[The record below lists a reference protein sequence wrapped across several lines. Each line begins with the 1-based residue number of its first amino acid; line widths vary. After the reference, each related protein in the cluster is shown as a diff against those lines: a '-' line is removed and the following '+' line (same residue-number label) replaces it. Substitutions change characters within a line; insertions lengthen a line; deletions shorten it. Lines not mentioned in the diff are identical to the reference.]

1 MSGHPPDA
9 DLPPRCPVCAEAV
22 APAHRFCWAC
32 GARLGAADA
41 AGAVEKRH
49 LTVLFCDLVDSTA
62 LAGAVDAEDLREI
75 FQAYQAS
82 CLDIVAQ
89 HDGHVAQVLGDG
101 LLVYF
106 GYPRAQEAAAARAL
120 HTARGIVAMLPRL
133 RARLRHLT
141 TLALQVR
148 IGIHTGMV
156 VVGEVGRGDRR
167 ERLAIGEVPHIA
179 ARLQAWA
186 QANEVVVS
194 EATRRAIREEQ
205 DWQALGPL
213 DLRGVNH
220 PVVAYR
226 LPPGPWVAKRGSP
239 AGRPT
244 LMGRPAEMA
253 LLDQAWRQ
261 VQDGPAASGAP
272 ATGRAVLITGEPGLG
287 KSHLLQGLCRR
298 VQAQGARVW
307 VWRCSPHHQASEWHA
322 VLEGLEADLG
332 LSQVSDAEARHALW
346 RAQRPTGLAPEAD
359 DARLVARLLRAEHP
373 AQPHH
378 WPWPAAVLKQ
388 RSEAALLRCLHAWS
402 EQQPLLLA
410 IEDLH
415 WADPSTLA
423 LAQAL
428 QAAPGAGCLLVLTQR
443 PPSEVAAPRPASTQS
458 VVLDRLRPE
467 EAEALL
473 WQCTEGK
480 PLPTEVQRRILENTD
495 GVPLFIEEFT
505 RTVLE
510 SDLLRE
516 TALGYELRGPLPV
529 ALIPDNL
536 RDSLSTRLDRLEAGR
551 AVARRAAVIGRRFDR
566 ALLQALCGNDP
577 ALVQQGLS
585 ELLAAGLV
593 RPLDASGQRYEFKHA
608 LVQAAAYDTL
618 LRRDHHLLHG
628 LLATE
633 LARQQPDLVQRQ
645 PELLAHHHTE
655 AQQCLPAV
663 QLWLRA
669 GQQALSRSANLEALS
684 HLRAGLALIG
694 HLAPDEGARLE
705 LSLLGLMAPAL
716 KVTRGFTA
724 PELETLYARVEALCQ
739 VLPDRPEVFVALNGL
754 WGYRQVKGQQQGLI
768 ALAQQNLAFVERAGS
783 PTMLA
788 QAVFSVGVSQLWSG
802 QFQRANESL
811 SRAVQVYD
819 PQRDAHTAQVH
830 GSDPRVAAEC
840 YRAYALY
847 ALGLADQAEAAI
859 ERAADWA
866 RRLDHPFSRTW
877 GVVFRSGFN
886 VMRHE
891 PQQVLAEVDR
901 HIEHCREVGHV
912 FWLATTLAT
921 RAWAWAM
928 TGQRARGIEGL
939 RSALALQA
947 SIGAG
952 VIQPQWRCKLAEAL
966 MLDGQLA
973 QAEQEI
979 ESALAT
985 SVAHAEFFCRCD
997 ILRVR
1002 GEIAWRRHPDQPDL
1016 AHARLQEAWL
1026 MAQQLGYK
1034 PWALRI
1040 ATRLWRLADAHGT
1053 SRPPLAALLAE
1064 FQEGQGSWALREA
1077 HAALQSRPTDAAAL
1091 ATTGGAAD

>member
-1 MSGHPPDA
+1 MNGHFPDA
-9 DLPPRCPVCAEAV
+9 EPCGRCPVCAEGV
-22 APAHRFCWAC
+22 APTHRFCSAC
-32 GARLGAADA
+32 GARLQAAELD
-41 AGAVEKRH
+41 GAVEKRH

-120 HTARGIVAMLPRL
+120 LTARGIVAMLPRL
-133 RARLRHLT
+133 SARLRHLT

-156 VVGEVGRGDRR
+156 VVGEVGRGERR

-186 QANEVVVS
+186 QANDVVVS
-194 EATRRAIREEQ
+194 EATRRAIREDQ
-205 DWQALGPL
+205 NWQALGPL
-213 DLRGVNH
+213 NLRGVNH

-226 LPPGPWVAKRGSP
+226 LPPGPWVAQRTP
-239 AGRPT
+239 AAGRAT

-261 VQDGPAASGAP
+261 VQDGPAGSAAPALPASG
-272 ATGRAVLITGEPGLG
+272 RSVLITGEPGLG

-332 LSQVSDAEARHALW
+332 LGQAGEAEARHALLC
-346 RAQRPTGLAPEAD
+346 AQLPAGVASGSD
-359 DARLVARLLRAEHP
+359 DARLLARLLRAEDP
-373 AQPHH
+373 AQPGH
-378 WPWPAAVLKQ
+378 WPWPPAVLKQ
-388 RSEAALLRCLHAWS
+388 RSEAALLRCLRAWA

-415 WADPSTLA
+415 WADPSTRA
-423 LAQAL
+423 LARAL
-428 QAAPGAGCLLVLTQR
+428 QAAPGAACLLVMTQR
-443 PPSEVAAPRPASTQS
+443 PPSEDWGAGAGCTQS
-458 VVLDRLRPE
+458 LVLDRLKPE

-516 TALGYELRGPLPV
+516 TAQGYELRGPLPL

-551 AVARRAAVIGRRFDR
+551 AVARRASVIGRRFER

-577 ALVQQGLS
+577 ALVEQGLS

-593 RPLDASGQRYEFKHA
+593 RPLDESGQRYEFKHA

-633 LARQQPDLVQRQ
+633 LARQQPELVQRQ
-645 PELLAHHHTE
+645 PEWLAHHHTE
-655 AQQCLPAV
+655 AQQWLPAV

-684 HLRAGLALIG
+684 HLRAGLALIR
-694 HLAPDEGARLE
+694 HLSPDEGARLE

-739 VLPDRPEVFVALNGL
+739 VLPDRPEMFVALNGL

-768 ALAQQNLAFVERAGS
+768 ALAQQNLAFVERAGT

-802 QFQRANESL
+802 QFAHANDSL
-811 SRAVQVYD
+811 QRAVQVYD
-819 PQRDAHTAQVH
+819 PQRDAHTAQVY

-840 YRAYALY
+840 YRAYALF
-847 ALGLADQAEAAI
+847 AMGLADQAEAAI

-866 RRLDHPFSRTW
+866 LRLDHPFSRTW
-877 GVVFRSGFN
+877 GVVFRSGFD

-891 PQQVLAEVDR
+891 PEKVLAEVE
-901 HIEHCREVGHV
+901 HAIAHCREVGHV

-921 RAWAWAM
+921 RAWAWSM
-928 TGQRARGIEGL
+928 TGRRTEGIEGL
-939 RSALALQA
+939 RSALAFQA

-952 VIQPQWRCKLAEAL
+952 VILPQWRCKLAEAL

-973 QAEQEI
+973 QAELEI

-985 SVAHAEFFCRCD
+985 SVAHADFFCRSD

-1002 GEIAWRRHPDQPDL
+1002 GEIARRRYPDQPAL
-1016 AHARLQEAWL
+1016 AHARLQEALL

-1040 ATRLWRLADAHGT
+1040 ATSLWRLAHAHGT
-1053 SRPPLAALLAE
+1053 PRPPLAALLAE
-1064 FQEGQGSWALREA
+1064 FQEGQGTWALREA
-1077 HAALQSRPTDAAAL
+1077 RAALQSLPVESGVTAA
-1091 ATTGGAAD
+1091 

>member
-1 MSGHPPDA
+1 MNRYHPDA
-9 DLPPRCPVCAEAV
+9 ASAMRCPICAEGV
-22 APAHRFCWAC
+22 AATHRFCSAC
-32 GARLGAADA
+32 GARLGAVEADQ
-41 AGAVEKRH
+41 AVEKRYI
-49 LTVLFCDLVDSTA
+49 TVLFCDLVDSTA

-89 HDGHVAQVLGDG
+89 FDGHVAQVLGDG

-133 RARLRHLT
+133 SARLRHLT

-156 VVGEVGRGDRR
+156 VVGDVGSGERR

-179 ARLQAWA
+179 ARLQACA

-194 EATRRAIREEQ
+194 EATRRAIREDQ
-205 DWQALGPL
+205 NWQALGPL
-213 DLRGVNH
+213 NLRGVTH
-220 PVVAYR
+220 PVVAHR
-226 LPPGPWVAKRGSP
+226 LSPEPWAASRSVPGWH
-239 AGRPT
+239 PT
-244 LMGRPAEMA
+244 LTGRPADRA
-253 LLDQAWRQ
+253 LLEQAWRQ
-261 VQDGPAASGAP
+261 VQAGLLAP
-272 ATGRAVLITGEPGLG
+272 PCPDACRSVLITGEPGLG
-287 KSHLLQGLCRR
+287 KSHLLMGLCRR
-298 VQAQGARVW
+298 VQAQGARAW

-332 LSQVSDAEARHALW
+332 LSQATGAEQRHAVW
-346 RAQRPTGLAPEAD
+346 CAQRPAGWAPDGE
-359 DARLVARLLRAEHP
+359 DARLLARLLRAEDP
-373 AQPHH
+373 AQSGQ
-378 WPWPAAVLKQ
+378 WTWPAAVLKQ
-388 RSEAALLRCLHAWS
+388 RSEAALLRGLRAWS
-402 EQQPLLLA
+402 AQQPLLLA
-410 IEDLH
+410 LEDLH

-423 LAQAL
+423 LARAL
-428 QAAPGAGCLLVLTQR
+428 QEDPGPACLLVLTQR
-443 PPSEVAAPRPASTQS
+443 PPTEPPPALPASTQS
-458 VVLDRLRPE
+458 VVLDRLKPE

-473 WQCTEGK
+473 LQCTEGK
-480 PLPTEVQRRILENTD
+480 PLPPEVQRRILENTD

-510 SDLLRE
+510 SDLLKE
-516 TALGYELRGPLPV
+516 TAQGYELRGPLPT

-551 AVARRAAVIGRRFDR
+551 AVARRASVIGRRFER

-577 ALVQQGLS
+577 ALVQQGLN

-593 RPLDASGQRYEFKHA
+593 RPLDESGQRYEFKHA

-628 LLATE
+628 LLANE
-633 LARQQPDLVQRQ
+633 LARQQPELLQRQ

-655 AQQCLPAV
+655 AQQWAPAV

-669 GQQALSRSANLEALS
+669 GQHALSRSANLEALS
-684 HLRAGLALIG
+684 HLRAGLALIR
-694 HLAPDEGARLE
+694 HLPPDEGARLE

-724 PELETLYARVEALCQ
+724 PELEALYARVEALCQ
-739 VLPDRPEVFVALNGL
+739 VLPDRPEMFVALNGL

-768 ALAQQNLAFVERAGS
+768 ALAQQNLAFVERAGT

-802 QFQRANESL
+802 QFRQANDSL
-811 SRAVQVYD
+811 WRAVQVYD
-819 PQRDAHTAQVH
+819 PVRDAHTAQVY

-840 YRAYALY
+840 YRSYALF
-847 ALGLADQAEAAI
+847 AMGLADQAEAAI

-866 RRLDHPFSRTW
+866 QRLDHPFSRTW
-877 GVVFRSGFN
+877 GVVFRSGFD

-891 PQQVLAEVDR
+891 PHRVLAEVDR
-901 HIEHCREVGHV
+901 HIAHCREVGHV

-928 TGQRARGIEGL
+928 TGRRQEGIEGL
-939 RSALALQA
+939 RAALAFQA

-966 MLDGQLA
+966 MLDGQLE
-973 QAEQEI
+973 QAELEI
-979 ESALAT
+979 DSALAT
-985 SVAHAEFFCRCD
+985 SLAHEDLFGRSD

-1016 AHARLQEAWL
+1016 AHARLQEAL
-1026 MAQQLGYK
+1026 AMAQQLDYK

-1040 ATRLWRLADAHGT
+1040 ATSLWRLADAHGT
-1053 SRPPLAALLAE
+1053 PRPPLPELLAE
-1064 FQEGQGSWALREA
+1064 LHEGQGSWALRDA
-1077 HAALQSRPTDAAAL
+1077 RAALRSTHAALSQPPA
-1091 ATTGGAAD
+1091 